1 MAKAIQCLPDGDAAK
16 KKAQDEQKYVLL
28 DFFNPL

>member
-1 MAKAIQCLPDGDAAK
+1 MGKQIQWLPDIEAAY
-16 KKAQDEQKYVLL
+16 KKAQDEDRYVLL